1 MYALPQVCEFQ
12 DVCCQ
17 CGRLVTNANL
27 HIEKQ
32 IQRFVKQR
40 FELLTTSAFL
50 TVIVQ
55 KVEGQNVEPRKNNK
69 REEKRKK
76 FFAKPEGKLVH
87 HFWNDGRMMMC
98 TEHLKLENWLDRRR
112 RSDVWTNVLCLPP

>member
-1 MYALPQVCEFQ
+1 MYALPQVCAFQ

-17 CGRLVTNANL
+17 CGRLVTNANPA
-27 HIEKQ
+27 IEKQ
-32 IQRFVKQR
+32 IKRFVKQR
-40 FELLTTSAFL
+40 FELLTTSALL

-55 KVEGQNVEPRKNNK
+55 KVEGENVEPRKNNK

-87 HFWNDGRMMMC
+87 HFWQDGRMMMC
-98 TEHLKLENWLDRRR
+98 PEHLKLKNWLDRRK